1 MLFVDGRYTLQVRE
15 QVDTSLFTIEHLVE
29 TPPDR
34 WIETNLTSAD
44 RLGYDPWLHTV
55 ESAERLAKA
64 CAAAGATLVAVEP
77 DLIDAIWS
85 DRPAPPLGAVTLH
98 DLRFAGEAAEEKLA
112 RIRAE
117 LAKLRADALVVSDP
131 HAVAWAFN
139 IRGADVAHTP
149 LPLAF
154 AVVPQAG
161 RPALFVDGRK
171 LSNDVRDRLEG
182 LADVR
187 EPADFVQALAALGQ
201 ARKTVRLDQAT
212 AADALARLVITH
224 GGKVARGACPIAL
237 MKAVKNQVEISG
249 ARAAHIRDGA
259 AVTRFLAWF
268 DREAA
273 RGTLTEIDAVAAL
286 ESFRRDTGL
295 LKDISFPTISG
306 AGPDG
311 AIVHYRV
318 TSKTNRAIAP
328 GELFL
333 IDSGG
338 QYQDGTTDITR
349 TVAVGEPTA
358 EMRERFTRVLKGHIA
373 IARAV
378 FPDGTTG
385 AQLELVCAA
394 ILVGAGARL
403 RSRHRTWRRQLSLGA
418 RRPGAHL
425 QAGHDGAPARHDP
438 LERARL
444 LQSRRLRHPHRES
457 CARGGGR
464 RRPRR
469 RETAQCFR
477 DAHAGAHR
485 PSADRGQYAHARR
498 DGVARRLSCAR
509 RADAVAARRRRDA
522 RVARGRHPPA
532 RAKLNPLGYPVLDP
546 TTKGT
551 TRSEARPT
559 RWRLLALLIA
569 MTGVSSLSLNILVPA
584 IPSLV
589 AKFAADPASV
599 QLTVSLYLLGL
610 AVAQL
615 VFGPLSDRFGR
626 RPVVLAGLALA
637 TIASTA
643 AIFAASISSL
653 IVARVAQSLGAS
665 TGQTIGRAIIRDLY
679 DREHAASMIG
689 LVTSVVVLMPMAAP
703 LIGGILDT
711 LFGWEAIFVFTA
723 ALSFTVF
730 AWAMLALPE
739 THTFSTAPGGWGRF
753 SADVRAL
760 AAARGS
766 SATRYAPGSAR
777 RPSSAFSAALP
788 MWW

>member
-1 MLFVDGRYTLQVRE
+1 MFEARFQSFEDRTERAASGARVAALRTELARRGLTGFIVPRSDRHQNEYVPASEERLAWLTGFTGSAGAAIVLRERAVLFVDGRYTLQVRE
-15 QVDTSLFTIEHLVE
+15 QVDTSLFAIEHLVE

-85 DRPAPPLGAVTLH
+85 DRPAPPLGRITLH

-139 IRGADVAHTP
+139 IRGSDVAHTP

-171 LSNDVRDRLEG
+171 LSNDVRDRLET

-212 AADALARLVITH
+212 AADALARLVTSH
-224 GGKVARGACPIAL
+224 GGKVARGPCPIAL
-237 MKAVKNQVEISG
+237 MKAVKNQAEISG
-249 ARAAHIRDGA
+249 ARAAHIRDGV

-295 LKDISFPTISG
+295 LKDVSFPTISG

-318 TSKTNRAIAP
+318 TTRTNRGIAA

-373 IARAV
+373 IARAI

-385 AQLELVCAA
+385 AQLDSFARQSLWAA
-394 ILVGAGARL
+394 GLDFDHGTGHGVGSYLSVHEGPARISKLGTTPLRRGMILSNEPGYYKAGAYGIRIENL
-403 RSRHRTWRRQLSLGA
+403 VLVVEA
-418 RRPGAHL
+418 AAVPGAEKPL
-425 QAGHDGAPARHDP
+425 NAFETLTLAPID
-438 LERARL
+438 
-444 LQSRRLRHPHRES
+444 RRLVVADMLTPE
-457 CARGGGR
+457 
-464 RRPRR
+464 
-469 RETAQCFR
+469 ETDWF
-477 DAHAGAHR
+477 
-485 PSADRGQYAHARR
+485 
-498 DGVARRLSCAR
+498 DGY
-509 RADAVAARRRRDA
+509 
-522 RVARGRHPPA
+522 H
-532 RAKLNPLGYPVLDP
+532 
-546 TTKGT
+546 
-551 TRSEARPT
+551 
-559 RWRLLALLIA
+559 
-569 MTGVSSLSLNILVPA
+569 
-584 IPSLV
+584 
-589 AKFAADPASV
+589 
-599 QLTVSLYLLGL
+599 
-610 AVAQL
+610 
-615 VFGPLSDRFGR
+615 
-626 RPVVLAGLALA
+626 
-637 TIASTA
+637 
-643 AIFAASISSL
+643 
-653 IVARVAQSLGAS
+653 ARVAQML
-665 TGQTIGRAIIRDLY
+665 
-679 DREHAASMIG
+679 
-689 LVTSVVVLMPMAAP
+689 AP
-703 LIGGILDT
+703 LVDAET
-711 LFGWEAIFVFTA
+711 R
-723 ALSFTVF
+723 
-730 AWAMLALPE
+730 AW
-739 THTFSTAPGGWGRF
+739 
-753 SADVRAL
+753 L
-760 AAARGS
+760 AAA
-766 SATRYAPGSAR
+766 TRPLAR
-777 RPSSAFSAALP
+777 S
-788 MWW
+788 

>member
-1 MLFVDGRYTLQVRE
+1 MFEARFQSFEDRTERAASGARVAALRTELARRGLTGFIVPRSDRHQNEYVPASEERLAWLTGFTGSAGAAIVLRERAVLFVDGRYTLQVRE
-15 QVDTSLFTIEHLVE
+15 QVDTSLFAIEHLVE

-85 DRPAPPLGAVTLH
+85 DRPAPPLGPITLH

-139 IRGADVAHTP
+139 IRGSDVAHTP

-171 LSNDVRDRLEG
+171 LSNDVRDRLET

-212 AADALARLVITH
+212 AADALARLVTSH
-224 GGKVARGACPIAL
+224 GGKVARGPCPIAL
-237 MKAVKNQVEISG
+237 MKAVKNQAEISG
-249 ARAAHIRDGA
+249 ARAAHIRDGV

-295 LKDISFPTISG
+295 LKDVSFPTISG

-318 TSKTNRAIAP
+318 TTKTNRGIAA

-373 IARAV
+373 IARAI

-385 AQLELVCAA
+385 AQLDSFARQSLWAA
-394 ILVGAGARL
+394 GLDFDHGTGHGVGSYLSVHEGPARISKLGTTPLRRGMILSNEPGYYKAGAYGIRIENL
-403 RSRHRTWRRQLSLGA
+403 VLVVEA
-418 RRPGAHL
+418 AAVPGAEKPL
-425 QAGHDGAPARHDP
+425 NAFETLTLAPID
-438 LERARL
+438 
-444 LQSRRLRHPHRES
+444 RRLVVADMLTPE
-457 CARGGGR
+457 
-464 RRPRR
+464 
-469 RETAQCFR
+469 ETDWF
-477 DAHAGAHR
+477 
-485 PSADRGQYAHARR
+485 
-498 DGVARRLSCAR
+498 DGY
-509 RADAVAARRRRDA
+509 
-522 RVARGRHPPA
+522 H
-532 RAKLNPLGYPVLDP
+532 
-546 TTKGT
+546 
-551 TRSEARPT
+551 
-559 RWRLLALLIA
+559 
-569 MTGVSSLSLNILVPA
+569 
-584 IPSLV
+584 
-589 AKFAADPASV
+589 
-599 QLTVSLYLLGL
+599 
-610 AVAQL
+610 
-615 VFGPLSDRFGR
+615 
-626 RPVVLAGLALA
+626 
-637 TIASTA
+637 
-643 AIFAASISSL
+643 
-653 IVARVAQSLGAS
+653 ARVAQML
-665 TGQTIGRAIIRDLY
+665 
-679 DREHAASMIG
+679 
-689 LVTSVVVLMPMAAP
+689 AP
-703 LIGGILDT
+703 LVDAET
-711 LFGWEAIFVFTA
+711 R
-723 ALSFTVF
+723 
-730 AWAMLALPE
+730 AW
-739 THTFSTAPGGWGRF
+739 
-753 SADVRAL
+753 L
-760 AAARGS
+760 AAA
-766 SATRYAPGSAR
+766 TRPLAR
-777 RPSSAFSAALP
+777 S
-788 MWW
+788 